1 MKKVLFTAF
10 AALAFAFTMTACG
23 GNNNT
28 EATDENATE
37 AVATEQVEHQCA
49 MEATEHECQCGEECK
64 AANCEGCTNH
74 GTENCCKA
82 KAAVE
87 GQACE
92 QTCEHKC
99 QKAEGQECQKAC
111 EKKCEKAQ

>member
-82 KAAVE
+82 KAAAAKGE
-87 GQACE
+87 
-92 QTCEHKC
+92 
-99 QKAEGQECQKAC
+99 ECQKAC
-111 EKKCEKAQ
+111 EGKAEGKECCKKAEEVK